1 MNMNIS
7 SSSKK
12 PNGERGIALFM
23 VLFAL
28 MLLSAIAAGFMYL
41 ANTETAVNANYR
53 SGQQA
58 YFAARAGLQE
68 GRLRIMKG
76 NPPAVANGDLYA
88 QAQALTMPDKLS
100 TNGGLYILNP
110 AQGEAAAVPWD
121 PKNPFFDDSIC
132 KGNFQGLTLGYGAQS
147 IRCSPVPADGQAPT
161 AAWYKTVV
169 STSLNSNTA
178 STMNYKWVR
187 ITLKGNRSGSPFTT
201 AAAPLDYPY
210 QVDPTVAA
218 TDNHQVCWTGTQQ
231 VVLDPTK
238 YTTCSTPIGT
248 ADIMSPVFLITA
260 MSRMPTGSE
269 RTLSI
274 EVADDPPF
282 YNNSAV
288 NSQDHVTLNGALTV
302 DGYDACSCSCAW
314 VASGSGSTK
323 TNTYTCTSKT
333 NKTCLSNKYA
343 IYSNNSV
350 DTLSGANETA
360 TAGTT
365 PVIAQNQAT
374 VTDVNS
380 LINRYKSQSG
390 AVNATQAPYSY
401 SCPPPAIT
409 TPPTNPVCGTHSGQT
424 FGTPPDF
431 PSDGSAPPDP
441 LPSNTPYKP
450 QITYVPGNL
459 QITGGSVGGGIL
471 LVDGDLDIHGGMQFY
486 GLIIVRGVVKFSGGG
501 SDKTN
506 IFGSILAGKSSV
518 DDTVLGGSAAI
529 HYDQCALQGNNTP
542 APPRMISSREIE
554 Y

>member
-1 MNMNIS
+1 MNVNILKNP
-7 SSSKK
+7 KK
-12 PNGERGIALFM
+12 ANNERGIALFM

-28 MLLSAIAAGFMYL
+28 ALLSAIALGFMYL

-76 NPPAVANGDLYA
+76 KPPGVPDGDLYA
-88 QAQALTMPDKLS
+88 TAQGLTMPDKA
-100 TNGGLYILNP
+100 TTAGGIYILNP

-121 PKNPFFDDSIC
+121 PTNAFFDDSIC

-147 IRCSPVPADGQAPT
+147 IRCSTKPSDGQAPT
-161 AAWYKTVV
+161 AAWYKTFP
-169 STSLNSNTA
+169 STALNANTA

-187 ITLKGNRSGSPFTT
+187 ITLKGNYSGSPLTPN
-201 AAAPLDYPY
+201 AAPLDYPY
-210 QVDPTVAA
+210 QVDQAA
-218 TDNHQVCWTGTQQ
+218 PAADNRPVCWDGLKQKLLPAGY
-231 VVLDPTK
+231 V
-238 YTTCSTPIGT
+238 TCS
-248 ADIMSPVFLITA
+248 DKKDMNPVFLITA
-260 MSRMPTGSE
+260 MSRMPSGSE

-302 DGYDACSCSCAW
+302 DGYDGCSCKCSWADP
-314 VASGSGSTK
+314 SKRTDP
-323 TNTYTCTSKT
+323 TTYTCTDQPGH
-333 NKTCLSNKYA
+333 TCLRDKYA
-343 IYSNNSV
+343 IYSNSTV
-350 DTLSGANETA
+350 DKLSGAQETA
-360 TAGTT
+360 TAGAN
-365 PVIAQNQAT
+365 PIIADQQKDK
-374 VTDVNS
+374 TDIDG

-390 AVNATQAPYSY
+390 AVNATQAPYNY
-401 SCPPPAIT
+401 SCPPPAVIT
-409 TPPTNPVCGTHSGQT
+409 TPPTNPVCGTHAGQT

-441 LPSNTPYKP
+441 LPSDTPYRP
-450 QITYVPGNL
+450 QITDVPGNL

-471 LVDGDLDIHGGMQFY
+471 IVEGDLDIHGGLQFY
-486 GLIIVRGVVKFSGGG
+486 GLIIVKGIIKFSGGG

-506 IFGSILAGKSSV
+506 IFGSVLAGVSSV

-529 HYDQCALQGNNTP
+529 KYDQCALQGNTSP
-542 APPRMISSREIE
+542 APPRLISSREIE